1 MNVDTHAHYAPHRM
15 RDAHVS
21 GRASFPNVELMHEED
36 TYNPGFAGGGLT
48 RPVNPRLRHPEPR
61 QVWMAE
67 QGIDV
72 QINGGCLDSF
82 GYVLPPY
89 KGHAWC
95 RFLK

>member
-1 MNVDTHAHYAPHRM
+1 MNVDTHAHYAPQRM
-15 RDAHVS
+15 LDALVS
-21 GRASFPNVELMHEED
+21 GRASFPNVELMHEDD
-36 TYNPGFAGGGLT
+36 TYKLGFAGGALT
-48 RPVNPRLRHPEPR
+48 WPVNPKLRHPEPR

-72 QINGGCLDSF
+72 QINGGWLDSF
-82 GYVLPPY
+82 GYELPPY